1 MTEEEAIERIRI
13 AEEEKKK
20 KEEEKA
26 MRAVERKR
34 KREEREKKNAEK
46 EAMKKMRLEEKAHKV
61 TKRQLASI
69 PDCFCPQCLL
79 PEDTSSEVQWIQCDG
94 CELWYHSLLWL
105 YWLDG
110 GRVTVRDFHLW
121 YLRGRIKSITINSTS
136 DLHHACVHLPP

>member
-1 MTEEEAIERIRI
+1 MCNL
-13 AEEEKKK
+13 K
-20 KEEEKA
+20 KA

-46 EAMKKMRLEEKAHKV
+46 EAMKRMRLEEKAHKV

-94 CELWYHSLLWL
+94 CELWYHSECCGYIGWTVEELQYETFICGICEAEL
-105 YWLDG
+105 
-110 GRVTVRDFHLW
+110 RV
-121 YLRGRIKSITINSTS
+121 
-136 DLHHACVHLPP
+136 